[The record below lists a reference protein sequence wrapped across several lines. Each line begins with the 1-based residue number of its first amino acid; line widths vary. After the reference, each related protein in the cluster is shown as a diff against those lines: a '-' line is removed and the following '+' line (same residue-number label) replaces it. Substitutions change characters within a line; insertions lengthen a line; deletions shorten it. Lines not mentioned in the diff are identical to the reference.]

1 MSLQEVVVSSDKN
14 SKGKAP
20 ITLEIWSQFKRGDEK
35 AFAHLYEAYFYLLYN
50 YGTRFTADKELVKD
64 SIHDLFMNLRKYRS
78 TLNAFENHINK
89 ASDPV
94 KFYLY
99 KSFRRI
105 LTKKLSGQEIGLLA
119 AKIPDNYHFD
129 VMISCEESLVLEETR
144 KTRIEQ
150 LNKSLKK
157 LPPRQKEAIY
167 LRFYEGYS
175 FEQIA
180 GLMGSNNI
188 KSTRGLIYKA
198 LDNLRKYLET
208 HIPVLFSFLL

>member
-1 MSLQEVVVSSDKN
+1 MSFQEVVISSDQN
-14 SKGKAP
+14 NKGKAP
-20 ITLEIWSQFKRGDEK
+20 NTLEIWIQFKRGDQK
-35 AFAHLYEAYFYLLYN
+35 AFDSLYKAYFYALYN

-64 SIHDLFMNLRKYRS
+64 SIHDLFINLRKYRG
-78 TLNAFENHINK
+78 TLNSFEKHINK
-89 ASDPV
+89 AVDPV

-105 LTKKLSGQEIGLLA
+105 LTKKISASQAGLLTE
-119 AKIPDNYHFD
+119 KIPDNYHFD
-129 VMISCEESLVLEETR
+129 VIISFEESLVLEETR
-144 KTRIEQ
+144 KMRIEQ
-150 LNKSLKK
+150 LNQSLKK

-180 GLMGSNNI
+180 GLMESSNI

-208 HIPVLFSFLL
+208 HMPVLFSIFL